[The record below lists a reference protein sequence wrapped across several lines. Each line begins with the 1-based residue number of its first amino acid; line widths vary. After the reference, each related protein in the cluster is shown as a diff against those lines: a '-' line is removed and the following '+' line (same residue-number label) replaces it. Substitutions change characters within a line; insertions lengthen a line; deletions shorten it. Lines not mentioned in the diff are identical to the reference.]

1 MKSIINLLQQR
12 ILVLDGAM
20 GTMIQRYQLTEA
32 DYRGERFKDFP
43 HDVKGNN
50 DLLSITQPH
59 IIREIHRQYLD
70 AGADIIE
77 TNTFSGTWVAQA
89 DYYMEDLVYELNY
102 QSAKIAREAADDVTR
117 LTPDKPRFVAGAM
130 GPTTR
135 LASMSPDVNNPGY
148 RAITFD
154 QLVEAF
160 YTQVS
165 GLVEGGADLLLVETI
180 TDTLNAKAALFAID
194 KYFADTGQPP
204 LPIMIS
210 GTITDASGRTLSG
223 QTTEAFLYSVSH
235 LPLLSIGLN
244 CAMGAELLRPYVQTL
259 AKESP
264 FFTSAYPNAGLPN
277 EMGEY
282 DQSPDEMAA
291 QIESFVQDGFVNIV
305 GGCCGSTPDHIR
317 AIAQAVAK
325 YPPRQKP
332 EQTPYQKLSGLEPL
346 KITEQTNF
354 VNIGERT
361 NVTGSKAFARMI
373 KAGDYDAALSVARQQ
388 VENGAQVI
396 DINMDEGMLDSVEAM
411 TTFLNLIAAE
421 PDIARVPIMIDS
433 SKWEVIEAGL
443 KCVQGK
449 AIVNSISLK
458 EGEEAFIERAQ
469 LVKRYGAAAVI
480 MAFDETGQADSYER
494 RIEIC
499 ERAYRILVDKVGFAP
514 QDIIFDPNILTV
526 ATGIEEHNNYA
537 VDFINATRW
546 IKENLPLAKVSGGV
560 SNISF
565 SFRGNDPVREAMH
578 SAFLY
583 HAIKAGLDM
592 GIVNAGQLAVYD
604 EIPKDLLERCEDVL
618 LNRRPDATERLV
630 EFAETVKAKGKEIV
644 QDNAWRNASA
654 AERLKHALIKGITDY
669 IDEDV
674 EEARLQYERPLQV
687 IEGPLMDG
695 MNVVGDLFGEGKMFL
710 PQVVKSARVMKK
722 AVAYLTPFIE
732 AEKSGAGQSAGKIL
746 LATVKGDVH
755 DIGKNIVGVVL
766 GCNNYEI
773 IDLGVM
779 VPTQKILDE
788 ARKQNADIIGL
799 SGLITPSLDEMVGVA
814 KEMERQGFTIPL
826 LIGGATTSRIH
837 TAVKIDPHYS
847 GPVIHVLDASRSV
860 PVAGRL
866 VSETEGTK
874 EQIFQEIKAEYVK
887 LREDH
892 AKRQKEKNLLTIDKA
907 RDNRTVIDWSDFEP
921 VKPTFLGNQYFH
933 DYPLAEI
940 ARYIDWT
947 PFFQTWQ
954 LHGRYPKI
962 FDDATVG
969 AEAKKLFDDANGLL
983 QEIIDQKLLTAKAVV
998 GFYPAN
1004 SADDDVLLHDFEE
1017 IVRDIPCERHGSH
1030 RHIEYKMSRSS
1041 GFAIPTLTDR
1051 DVKSVTAPVG
1061 VAKPDERIPT
1071 AGELIYDTKAVLHFL
1086 RQQNQKAPGLP
1097 NFCLSDFV
1105 APLESGRQ
1113 DYIGAFA
1120 VTAGVGIETLLEKY
1134 ERDHDDYNS
1143 IMVKALADRLAE
1155 AFAELMHE
1163 RVRKEF
1169 WPYAT
1174 DETLTNEELIR
1185 ESYRGI
1191 RPAPGYPACPDHTE
1205 KATLFDLLDAGQ
1217 VGIELTE
1224 SFAMYPASSVS
1235 GFYFSHPESKYF
1247 AVGKITKDQVMDYAH
1262 RKNMSVDDVERW
1274 LAPVLGY

>member
-1 MKSIINLLQQR
+1 MIIPTTALSLLLLKTIAELLRER

-20 GTMIQRYQLTEA
+20 GTMIQRYNLTEA
-32 DYRGERFKDFP
+32 DYRGERFADFP

-50 DLLSITQPH
+50 DLLSITKPE
-59 IIREIHRQYLD
+59 IIKEIHRQYLN

-77 TNTFSGTWVAQA
+77 TNTFSSTTIAMA
-89 DYYMEDLVYELNY
+89 DYYMEDLAYELNY
-102 QSAKIAREAADDVTR
+102 ESARIAKEVATEVTR
-117 LTPDKPRFVAGAM
+117 LNPDKPRFVAGAM
-130 GPTTR
+130 GPTNRT
-135 LASMSPDVNNPGY
+135 ASLSPDVNNPAY

-154 QLVEAF
+154 ELVDAYYE
-160 YTQVS
+160 QVS

-180 TDTLNAKAALFAID
+180 FDTLNAKAAMFAID
-194 KYFADTGQPP
+194 KYFSEHPGVGS

-235 LPLLSIGLN
+235 LPLLSVGLN
-244 CAMGAELLRPYVQTL
+244 CALGAELMRPYVQTL

-277 EMGEY
+277 EFGEY
-282 DQSPDEMAA
+282 DQTPEQMAE
-291 QIESFVQDGFVNIV
+291 QVEGFIRDSFVNVV
-305 GGCCGSTPDHIR
+305 GGCCGSTPEHIH
-317 AIAQAVAK
+317 AIATVAAK
-325 YPPRQKP
+325 YPPRSLP
-332 EQTPYQKLSGLEPL
+332 EPEPFQKLSGLEPL

-354 VNIGERT
+354 LNVGERT
-361 NVTGSKAFARMI
+361 NVTGSKKFARLI
-373 KAGDYDAALSVARQQ
+373 KEGNYDEALSIARGQ
-388 VENGAQVI
+388 VEGGAQVI
-396 DINMDEGMLDSVEAM
+396 DVNMDEGMLDSVEAM

-421 PDIARVPIMIDS
+421 PDIARVPIMVDS

-458 EGEEAFIERAQ
+458 EGEEAFIERAK
-469 LVKRYGAAAVI
+469 LVKRYGAATVV

-494 RIEIC
+494 RIQIC
-499 ERAYRILVDKVGFAP
+499 ERAYRILVDKVNFAP

-565 SFRGNDPVREAMH
+565 SFRGNDVVREAMH

-583 HAIKAGLDM
+583 HAIRAGMDM
-592 GIVNAGQLAVYD
+592 GIVNAGQLEVYD
-604 EIPKDLLERCEDVL
+604 NIPKELLERCEDVL
-618 LNRRPDATERLV
+618 LNRRDDATERLV

-644 QDNAWRNASA
+644 QDESWRNEPVT
-654 AERLKHALIKGITDY
+654 ERLKHALIKGITDY
-669 IDEDV
+669 IDQDV
-674 EEARLQYERPLQV
+674 EEARQQVERPLHV

-695 MNVVGDLFGEGKMFL
+695 MNVVGDLFGAGKMFL

-732 AEKSGAGQSAGKIL
+732 AEKQGDASSSAGKIL

-779 VPTQKILDE
+779 VPTQKILDA
-788 ARKQNADIIGL
+788 AREHNVDIIGL

-814 KEMERQGFTIPL
+814 KEMERQGFKMPL

-866 VSETEGTK
+866 NNENYTVRDD
-874 EQIFQEIKAEYVK
+874 IFREIKAEYVK
-887 LREDH
+887 LRDDH
-892 AKRQKEKNLLTIDKA
+892 ARRRQEKASLTIEQA
-907 RDNRTVIDWSDFEP
+907 RTNRTPIDWREFIP
-921 VKPTFLGNQYFH
+921 TKPSFLGNRYFE
-933 DYPLAEI
+933 DYSIAELAN
-940 ARYIDWT
+940 YIDWT

-954 LHGRYPKI
+954 LHGKYPAI
-962 FDDATVG
+962 FEDAVVG
-969 AEAKKLFDDANGLL
+969 QEARKLFDDANQLL
-983 QEIIDQKLLTAKAVV
+983 QEIIDNKLLKAKAVV

-1017 IVRDIPCERHGSH
+1017 QVRNIPCERHGSH
-1030 RHIEYKMSRSS
+1030 QHIEYKISRVQSQ
-1041 GFAIPTLTDR
+1041 
-1051 DVKSVTAPVG
+1051 TAVSPV
-1061 VAKPDERIPT
+1061 
-1071 AGELIYDTKAVLHFL
+1071 GELIYDTKTVLHFL

-1097 NFCLSDFV
+1097 NFCLADFI
-1105 APLESGRQ
+1105 APLESGRE
-1113 DYIGAFA
+1113 DYIGGFA
-1120 VTAGVGIETLLEKY
+1120 VTAGIGIEALLENY

-1155 AFAELMHE
+1155 AFAERMHE

-1174 DETLTNEELIR
+1174 GENLTNEQLIK
-1185 ESYRGI
+1185 EDYQGI

-1205 KATLFDLLDAGQ
+1205 KGTLFKLLEADKID
-1217 VGIELTE
+1217 IELTE
-1224 SFAMYPASSVS
+1224 SYAMYPASSVS

-1247 AVGKITKDQVMDYAH
+1247 AVGKINKDQVHDYAQ
-1262 RKNMSVDDVERW
+1262 RKDMSVEDVERW
-1274 LAPVLGY
+1274 LAPVLSYDA